1 MFYMGRN
8 AAMDWDR
15 AIERN
20 SEALKAIVAGL
31 FAMLGLAGGVTAER
45 LPRELHRAVLSV
57 LRPAESA
64 LRRLIVIAA
73 RGLVAKPAPAR
84 PVPQGLIIRG
94 GGHRLSFQLFDRRK
108 RFGFQRRVSG
118 PRALPRIHVFG
129 SDPRIMAPRPAPLPA
144 SLPPPD
150 DGQINARRLF
160 LRLGAFKR
168 ALDDLPRQAR
178 RLVRL
183 RAKREQTP
191 GIRFTSP
198 LRPGRPP
205 GHRRIQVHAVDSVL
219 AQCHYLAFEAMK
231 PDTG

>member
-1 MFYMGRN
+1 
-8 AAMDWDR
+8 MDWDR

-31 FAMLGLAGGVTAER
+31 FAMLGDATAAR

-73 RGLVAKPAPAR
+73 RGMVAKPVSAR
-84 PVPQGLIIRG
+84 PKPQGLIPRG
-94 GGHRLSFQLFDRRK
+94 QGNRLSFQLFDRRK
-108 RFGFQRRVSG
+108 RFGSKRRVSG

-129 SDPRIMAPRPAPLPA
+129 SDPRIMVPRPAPLPA
-144 SLPPPD
+144 SIPPPD
-150 DGQINARRLF
+150 DGHIDARRLF
-160 LRLGAFKR
+160 LRLGALKR

-183 RAKREQTP
+183 RAKRENTP
-191 GIRFTSP
+191 GVLYTSP

-205 GHRRIQVHAVDSVL
+205 GSRRRPVHDVDRVL
-219 AQCHYLAFEAMK
+219 AECHGLVSYAIA

>member
-1 MFYMGRN
+1 
-8 AAMDWDR
+8 MDWDR

-20 SEALKAIVAGL
+20 SEALKTIVAAL
-31 FAMLGLAGGVTAER
+31 FAMLGDATAAR

-73 RGLVAKPAPAR
+73 RGMVAKPVSAR
-84 PVPQGLIIRG
+84 PMPTGLVIQG
-94 GGHRLSFQLFDRRK
+94 GGNRLSFPLFDRRK
-108 RFGFQRRVSG
+108 RFGSQRRATG
-118 PRALPRIHVFG
+118 PRALPRIHIFG
-129 SDPRIMAPRPAPLPA
+129 SDPRLTPLWSAPAPRPVPA
-144 SLPPPD
+144 PPPD
-150 DGQINARRLF
+150 DGQINVRRLL
-160 LRLGAFKR
+160 LRLGALKR

-183 RAKREQTP
+183 KAKRETVP
-191 GIRFTSP
+191 SLKFRLP

-205 GHRRIQVHAVDSVL
+205 GFRRIAVHEVDRVL

-231 PDTG
+231 PGTG